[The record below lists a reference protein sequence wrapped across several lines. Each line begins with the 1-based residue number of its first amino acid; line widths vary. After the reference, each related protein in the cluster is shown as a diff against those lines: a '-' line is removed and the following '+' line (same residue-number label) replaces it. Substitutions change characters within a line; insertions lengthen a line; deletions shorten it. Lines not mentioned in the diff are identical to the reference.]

1 MKNDK
6 SIVDAS
12 LVSGTGKKSKILE
25 ERRRLLKEILES
37 FEIASEAYDARISV
51 QAIFDFM
58 NSESLMG
65 RIPYYDITTTI
76 FLADDTMRGQM
87 LTNIE
92 KLVEKVCGD
101 EEETLLSS
109 LIDDKDKR
117 AKCREIIWK
126 ISDHIHLASFQ
137 MNSITESAVKE
148 SQRIFAEEVKSM
160 ERNYIAI
167 LGIFASI
174 ITVSIGGFNYSI
186 KAFEAVNN
194 LKNIPALIGLS
205 TIIGLV
211 LISLSGI
218 MVNLIFSMIDKRWK
232 WERVILPSIGILAA
246 GVIMYLLAK

>member
-37 FEIASEAYDARISV
+37 FEIASESYDARISV
-51 QAIFDFM
+51 KAILDFM

-65 RIPYYDITTTI
+65 RIPYSDITTTI

-92 KLVEKVCGD
+92 KLVEEACGAEGEDLFSALVDD
-101 EEETLLSS
+101 EAQ
-109 LIDDKDKR
+109 R
-117 AKCREIIWK
+117 NKCREIIWK
-126 ISDHIHLASFQ
+126 LNDHIHLASFQ
-137 MNSITESAVKE
+137 INSITESVVEE
-148 SQRIFAEEVKSM
+148 SQRIFAKEIRAT
-160 ERNYIAI
+160 ERNYVAI

-174 ITVSIGGFNYSI
+174 ITVSIGGFNYST

-194 LKNIPALIGLS
+194 LNNIPALIGLS
-205 TIIGLV
+205 TIIGIV

-218 MVNLIFSMIDKRWK
+218 MVNLIFSMVDKKWK